1 MLKYDDANETILS
14 KLNIESLSDRRF
26 LRDIVFS
33 FNLIQE

>member
-1 MLKYDDANETILS
+1 MLKYDVNETTLS
-14 KLNIESLSDRRF
+14 KLNIESLPDRRF